1 MMSLNKTHPWLVVIT
16 FTKFGSDMTGNVAWN
31 TKGMQKSTSFNGNQW
46 PITSLMMSL
55 NRVHH
60 QQVHPSINH
69 GKFGQHPS
77 RNTACMVYQT
87 KKVLFHLKNQWCVAT
102 MKRSFNRAHHQPCSI
117 TYGNFGQDPFR
128 NTAYMTCQT
137 KNSPFLCRNQ
147 WCIATMMTSSWHH
160 SIEHHQSCFNN
171 CKFCEDPSRNTACMT
186 W

>member
-1 MMSLNKTHPWLVVIT
+1 MAHNELDDVIEQ
-16 FTKFGSDMTGNVAWN
+16 GSS
-31 TKGMQKSTSFNGNQW
+31 STSPSFHQSCQVW
-46 PITSLMMSL
+46 STSIQKYSM
-55 NRVHH
+55 
-60 QQVHPSINH
+60 H
-69 GKFGQHPS
+69 GVPNEESTISPK
-77 RNTACMVYQT
+77 
-87 KKVLFHLKNQWCVAT
+87 KNQWCVAT